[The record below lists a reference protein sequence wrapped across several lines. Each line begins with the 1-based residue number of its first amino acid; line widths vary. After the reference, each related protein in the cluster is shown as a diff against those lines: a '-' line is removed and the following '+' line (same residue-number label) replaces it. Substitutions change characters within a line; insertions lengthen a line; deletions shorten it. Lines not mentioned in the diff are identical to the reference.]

1 QGASDLGLHEI
12 DDAARLVQE
21 AVHPEANIIFGATID
36 DTLGDE
42 VRITV
47 IAAGFDGGAPKYRK
61 YEAAAVAESVEAMAS
76 TANIPSDWESAEN
89 TEVEVVSFFEEE
101 VNYEESEPQTASREK
116 ISTPG
121 RFGDDLDLPEF
132 FR

>member
-1 QGASDLGLHEI
+1 
-12 DDAARLVQE
+12 
-21 AVHPEANIIFGATID
+21 PEANIIFGATID

-61 YEAAAVAESVEAMAS
+61 YEAANAAESLEAMAS
-76 TANIPSDWESAEN
+76 TANVPNDWESVEQ

-101 VNYEESEPQTASREK
+101 VSYEESEPKTASRERV
-116 ISTPG
+116 STPG

>member
-1 QGASDLGLHEI
+1 GLHEI

-21 AVHPEANIIFGATID
+21 AVHPEANIIFGATIE

-47 IAAGFDGGAPKYRK
+47 IAAGFDGGEPTYRK
-61 YEAAAVAESVEAMAS
+61 FEAPAMAVAAMEAVAS
-76 TANIPSDWESAEN
+76 SATEQPLEVQEYAAEVADVALPSSSELLEQELVSAR
-89 TEVEVVSFFEEE
+89 
-101 VNYEESEPQTASREK
+101 PQQGTGS
-116 ISTPG
+116 
-121 RFGDDLDLPEF
+121 FGDDLDLPEF